1 MKYKVAV
8 FTSTRAEYGLLRNL
22 CKLLDSEKLFQLVII
37 VTGTHLEDEY
47 GYTSDQIKK
56 DGFSNL
62 KLIKLS
68 IKDDNNTAEITAQLI
83 IKISKFFENFNP
95 DFLIVLGDRYEALG
109 AVYSAFLKKIKI
121 LHLHGGEE
129 TFGSLDNGF
138 RNAIS
143 QLANLHFTSLEKHTK
158 NLLNMGINKKNI
170 FTVGPMVTDLL
181 NCHKS
186 ITYSQ
191 FEKELNFKFGKF
203 NIILTFHPESY
214 INDYGL
220 EKLKNIFKAIIELEA
235 NVLITYPN
243 IDEGGSIIKAALID
257 FSEKN
262 SDRCFL
268 YKSLGSDLY
277 ISSLKLFDVV
287 IGNSSSGIIEAP
299 LIGIPSLNIGERQK
313 GRSTFGKVYNLD
325 GSYSLKDENTNIKF
339 DKINHLEIHSIA
351 N

>member
-170 FTVGPMVTDLL
+170 LTVGPMFTDLL

-203 NIILTFHPESY
+203 NIILTFHPES
-214 INDYGL
+214 
-220 EKLKNIFKAIIELEA
+220 
-235 NVLITYPN
+235 
-243 IDEGGSIIKAALID
+243 
-257 FSEKN
+257 
-262 SDRCFL
+262 
-268 YKSLGSDLY
+268 
-277 ISSLKLFDVV
+277 
-287 IGNSSSGIIEAP
+287 
-299 LIGIPSLNIGERQK
+299 
-313 GRSTFGKVYNLD
+313 
-325 GSYSLKDENTNIKF
+325 
-339 DKINHLEIHSIA
+339 
-351 N
+351 